1 MCAKKKGSEDN
12 TIARNR
18 RATYDYEIE
27 ETVEAGLILFGTEV
41 KSCREGKVSINEAY
55 AGEKDGKLFLIN
67 ANISEYGSGNRFNH
81 EPKRYRELL
90 LHKKELNKLLGVVA
104 RKGYTLVPM
113 ALYFNNRGL
122 VKLKIGVGKCKKSED
137 KRETEKQRDWQRQ
150 KERIMK
156 E

>member
-1 MCAKKKGSEDN
+1 MSAKKKGDEDR

-18 RATYDYEIE
+18 RATFDYEIE
-27 ETVEAGLILFGTEV
+27 DTVEAGLILVGTEV

-55 AGEKDGKLFLIN
+55 VGEKNGKLVLIN
-67 ANISEYGSGNRFNH
+67 ANISEYGQVRYSH
-81 EPKRYRELL
+81 EPKRFRELL

-104 RKGYTLVPM
+104 RKGYTLIPM
-113 ALYFNNRGL
+113 ALYFNQRGL
-122 VKLKIGVGKCKKSED
+122 VKMKVGVGKGKKAED